1 MNAPQRSLLTLK
13 RDAQSESNAQLEE
26 RLHKVLANAGLGS
39 RRMLEQRIQA
49 GEVEVNGVVAGI
61 GSSVHAGDRVVM
73 DGKQFVVATDSR
85 SDAEVILYH
94 KPEGVVTTREDPDGR
109 PTVFEQLPRLKGAR
123 WVAVGRLDINTTGLL
138 LLTTDGEL
146 ANELMHPKS
155 ALEREYL
162 CRVHGEV
169 PDEIIERLKAGVEL
183 EDGPARFD
191 EIAVISRGG
200 SHSWFRVV
208 IREGR
213 NREVRRLWD
222 SQGFLVSRLKR
233 IRYGSI
239 ELPRALRRGDSEALD
254 EEAIKELRQKIG
266 LGAPQPAL
274 TLSPVLHQR
283 RAQRSVTEY
292 KPDSRNPASAWTSG
306 HKDEARE
313 LTAYDRIREEPSR
326 GGGGRRRPGGAAGG
340 NTGGREVN
348 GNVARPDR
356 GAGGNRGRRVA
367 PGQELPSVRTWF
379 AGDTRGKPGV
389 GAPGTGARPPGRG
402 GKPAGA
408 RSGEGRP
415 SGGARFGGGESRG
428 PGGGNRSAGGESR
441 GTGGGYRGPAGEG
454 RGQGGG
460 NRNAGGE
467 SRGPSTGYR
476 GPGGESR
483 GNTGGGYRGPAGE
496 GRGGPGGGNRGP
508 STGNRGPSDG
518 NRSGGGNRSPS
529 DGNRAAGGGGGGGR
543 YEGNAAGRPRG
554 AGGGNRSA
562 GPRPGGARPG
572 GRPSGGGG
580 GRPGGGNRSG
590 NR

>member
-13 RDAQSESNAQLEE
+13 RDGRPEDAALLEE

-49 GEVEVNGVVAGI
+49 GEVEVNGAAATI
-61 GSSVHAGDRVVM
+61 GASVHAGDRVVL

-85 SDAEVILYH
+85 SDAEVLLYH
-94 KPEGVVTTREDPDGR
+94 KPEGVVTTREDPEGR

-146 ANELMHPKS
+146 ANALMHPS
-155 ALEREYL
+155 SGLEREYL

-233 IRYGSI
+233 IRYGSV

-254 EEAIKELRQKIG
+254 EEAIKELRRKIN
-266 LGAPQPAL
+266 LGAPAPVL
-274 TLSPVLHQR
+274 TLSAVVHQR
-283 RAQRSVTEY
+283 RASRSVTEY
-292 KPDSRNPASAWTSG
+292 KPDQRTGSAWTSG

-313 LTAYDRIREEPSR
+313 LTAYDRIREDPVR
-326 GGGGRRRPGGAAGG
+326 GSNGRRRPGGPAA
-340 NTGGREVN
+340 GGREVN
-348 GNVARPDR
+348 GNVDRPDR
-356 GAGGNRGRRVA
+356 AGGGVRKGRRVA

-379 AGDTRGKPGV
+379 AGDTRSKPG
-389 GAPGTGARPPGRG
+389 GPGIGNARPAGGGGR
-402 GKPAGA
+402 GKPAG
-408 RSGEGRP
+408 GR
-415 SGGARFGGGESRG
+415 GGPAAAGGGRFSNDARPTGNRTGGDSRG
-428 PGGGNRSAGGESR
+428 PGGNRA
-441 GTGGGYRGPAGEG
+441 
-454 RGQGGG
+454 
-460 NRNAGGE
+460 
-467 SRGPSTGYR
+467 
-476 GPGGESR
+476 
-483 GNTGGGYRGPAGE
+483 
-496 GRGGPGGGNRGP
+496 
-508 STGNRGPSDG
+508 
-518 NRSGGGNRSPS
+518 
-529 DGNRAAGGGGGGGR
+529 DGNRAPAAGGGR
-543 YEGNAAGRPRG
+543 YEGNAAGRSRG
-554 AGGGNRSA
+554 PGGGGGTGGGNRT
-562 GPRPGGARPG
+562 GGGARPG
-572 GRPSGGGG
+572 GRPGGGGGRPGGGGGRPGGGG
-580 GRPGGGNRSG
+580 GRPGGGNRGGNSNG